1 MCGILAT
8 NFGSLYHNI
17 ECLRELEYRGYDSTG
32 FVYVTKMG
40 KVGIYKSAGNINKL
54 LLTCREDDVEVA
66 AFMGHT
72 RWATHGKATDNN
84 AHPHFDISGRYAI
97 VQNGIVEN
105 LRDLKERYDL
115 QDKLKSDTDTEII
128 INIVADKC
136 KELCLLD
143 AIESTFKEIN
153 GANACII
160 LDTQEPSEFYMIE
173 KGASLNIHV
182 NEIDEGNPT
191 GIIVSSNYIKNKN
204 ICLNGYGL
212 GIGSDDKILKIRN
225 DINRHHKVSR
235 TLKNNDIYE
244 APDKGFFGSYMD
256 KEIHEQHTTFNRLL
270 RGRIKNNKVFLGGL
284 ETEFK
289 NRDWNNINLI
299 TMLACG
305 SSLNASRIG
314 QLYVEQFSRTR
325 VYVEQAAEFRY
336 RNPVLEKE
344 YDYDTHSSID
354 NGLKELF
361 LFTSQSGETAD
372 TLQALKYVSENGYG
386 CNTIAV
392 CNVVGSA
399 IADKSWCGIYTRAG
413 LEVGVASTK
422 TYTNQVGAMYL
433 LGLFIAQNKG
443 ARIDE
448 HIQELESIPD
458 KIQKILEDTQL
469 LDQIWK
475 ACEWITDKES
485 CLFLGRGYNY
495 PTALEGAL
503 KMKELSYIH
512 AEGYSAAEMKH
523 GPIALISNK
532 VPTIAFAN
540 HDEQFEKIE
549 SNIREIT
556 ARDGKVLLITDKRMD
571 IDDIEQIVIPECSRE
586 ASPILLNIVSQLL
599 SLTTAK
605 LLGRDVDRPRNLAKS
620 VTVE

>member
-8 NFGSLYHNI
+8 NFGKLYQSI
-17 ECLRELEYRGYDSTG
+17 QCLKELEYRGYDSTG

-40 KVGIYKSAGNINKL
+40 KVGTYKSAGNVNKL
-54 LLTCREDDVEVA
+54 LLTCREDDVEVV

-105 LRDLKERYDL
+105 LGDLKKQYNLSDE
-115 QDKLKSDTDTEII
+115 LKSDTDTEVI
-128 INIVADKC
+128 INIIASKC
-136 KELCLLD
+136 KELPLLD
-143 AIESTFKEIN
+143 AIESTFQEIR
-153 GANACII
+153 GANACVI
-160 LDTQEPSEFYMIE
+160 LDTQEPSEFYMVE
-173 KGASLNIHV
+173 KGSSLNIHV
-182 NEIDEGNPT
+182 NELDEGNPT
-191 GIIVSSNYIKNKN
+191 GIIVSSNYIQDKD
-204 ICLNGYGL
+204 ICLHGYTL
-212 GIGSDDKILKIRN
+212 GIGSDNKIVKICN
-225 DINRHHKVSR
+225 DMKRHHRVSR
-235 TLKNNDIYE
+235 VLKSDHVEEI
-244 APDKGFFGSYMD
+244 PDKDFFTSYMS
-256 KEIHEQHTTFNRLL
+256 KEIHEQPTTFNRLL
-270 RGRIKNNKVFLGGL
+270 RGRIKNDKVFLGGL
-284 ETEFK
+284 EEESIHH
-289 NRDWNNINLI
+289 RWNKINLI

-336 RNPVLEKE
+336 RNPVLERE
-344 YDYDTHSSID
+344 YDYDSHCSVD

-372 TLQALKYVSENGYG
+372 TLQALKYVNENGYS
-386 CNTIAV
+386 NTIGI
-392 CNVVGSA
+392 CNVVGST
-399 IADKSWCGIYTRAG
+399 IADKTWSGIYTRAG
-413 LEVGVASTK
+413 LEIGVASTK
-422 TYTNQVGAMYL
+422 AYTNQVGAMYL

-443 ARIDE
+443 ANVKE
-448 HIQELESIPD
+448 HIKELESIPD
-458 KIQKILEDTQL
+458 KIYKILEDEYIT
-469 LDQIWK
+469 DHIWK

-503 KMKELSYIH
+503 KMKEVSYIH

-523 GPIALISNK
+523 GPIALISDK

-540 HDEQFEKIE
+540 HNEQFEKIE

-571 IDDIEQIVIPECSRE
+571 VDNIEQIVIPECSRE
-586 ASPILLNIVSQLL
+586 ASPILLNVVSQLL
-599 SLTTAK
+599 SLRTAE